1 LAAQAHNPPDFIKT
15 EADRLRRAA
24 RKSKSYRASLPQAWP
39 AVRLTTAFRSSRE
52 KRCLLAC
59 DSPFEYYRAVHN
71 HCWHRTNTV
80 RLAFLAHLLRRATPL
95 NDFAA
100 ARRNRFFHQP
110 QGVVAKRATCGEN
123 FDFLFPT
130 IPLTSSLLAV
140 SELHPFA
147 ATLAERF
154 AREFA
159 KEFSILLCFAAA
171 RLHLFAGETAH

>member
-1 LAAQAHNPPDFIKT
+1 MCCEGQ
-15 EADRLRRAA
+15 RRSMISQPHVETASFTS
-24 RKSKSYRASLPQAWP
+24 RKVSSQSEQP
-39 AVRLTTAFRSSRE
+39 AVKTSI
-52 KRCLLAC
+52 
-59 DSPFEYYRAVHN
+59 
-71 HCWHRTNTV
+71 
-80 RLAFLAHLLRRATPL
+80 
-95 NDFAA
+95 
-100 ARRNRFFHQP
+100 
-110 QGVVAKRATCGEN
+110 
-123 FDFLFPT
+123 FLFPT